1 MENDD
6 ELELLNNLPRGVAL
20 AWGLVKE
27 PQRGPKRELSID
39 MIVAAAVDLADKEGL
54 QAVSMSR
61 VAASLGYT
69 AMSLYRYVESKD
81 DLLLL
86 MQESVCKLPDRPEE
100 EDADWREGMR
110 QYVRDCIAVFLKHP
124 WYAELP
130 ISGVPITPHNLLFV
144 DLALR
149 PMRKLPLNDYE
160 KMSTVLLLS
169 NYARSVGQI
178 QRDMVRAIEGGAS
191 PGAFSGLEYSKALKL
206 LVKADRYPDLQ
217 PLIASGVY
225 TEENPADNPIGNDF
239 DFGLERILDGIEFYL
254 AGKNMS

>member
-1 MENDD
+1 MEHGD
-6 ELELLNNLPRGVAL
+6 EEDVLKSLPRGVAL

-27 PQRGPKRELSID
+27 SQRGPKRELSID
-39 MIVAAAVDLADKEGL
+39 QIVAAAVELADKEGL

-61 VAASLGYT
+61 VASSLGFT
-69 AMSLYRYVESKD
+69 AMSLYRYVQSKD

-100 EDADWREGMR
+100 EEADWREGMR
-110 QYVRDCIAVFLKHP
+110 QYVRDCIHVFLKHP
-124 WYAELP
+124 WYADIP
-130 ISGVPITPHNLLFV
+130 VSGVPLTPNNLLFV

-149 PMRKLPLNDYE
+149 PMRKLPLNDFE

-169 NYARSVGQI
+169 NYARSTGQI

-191 PGAFSGLEYSKALKL
+191 PGSFSGLDYTKALKI
-206 LVKADRYPDLQ
+206 LVKEEHYPDLQ

-239 DFGLERILDGIEFYL
+239 DFGLERILDGIEHYL
-254 AGKNMS
+254 ASKG